1 VPKKDTK
8 AAVLAMLSEAGASR
22 RLPSAR
28 DAAPAEPATDPEAD
42 HSAHTVEESLPSS
55 SSADD
60 RTESEQRS
68 DSRVAEQQPAVGGKA
83 ETEAETETETVKD
96 RAPSPGRSRRTEGRR
111 TRPSVASA
119 DDTDHA
125 PRTLRLDQGV
135 ANRLRAAWLEAKRDD
150 ILLSHTE
157 YASQVVMAGLAAEER
172 ATKRA

>member
-1 VPKKDTK
+1 MPKKDTK

-68 DSRVAEQQPAVGGKA
+68 NSRVAEQQPAVGGKA

-125 PRTLRLDQGV
+125 GPRTSAQAVMSARRRSPFVATVRLLTAPGS
-135 ANRLRAAWLEAKRDD
+135 KYGYGFP
-150 ILLSHTE
+150 IGSPPLSRT
-157 YASQVVMAGLAAEER
+157 STGL
-172 ATKRA
+172 T